1 MSYTIYWYFGIRP
14 MSAKKEVKC
23 MIKEKFAYL
32 FGGKYSRLLG
42 RDDVIR
48 LFRPDD
54 SETDI
59 SEIQEDVRRLAFYTR
74 EKEKEEC
81 RLTKLPIITDTTSI
95 ESEEYISAE
104 KIKSYAEL
112 MDDLRRSLIAAMPK
126 LYDTRES
133 VNSSG
138 FIPVKRSF
146 FSKGIKAYNEAVLF
160 AIQYRVL
167 EQILALHIES
177 CDQLIEKYT
186 RQNYT
191 IKIETMQTV
200 KFDLDEEYTEKI
212 QKNKQLACRLV
223 FTFLRTVTPKTK
235 RNGNITVIIHSG
247 SSSPVRQLKVRQGY
261 SLRKTQLDYLNKL
274 IAGDPVRF
282 NLDCNVSG
290 VLELKTDVKK

>member
-1 MSYTIYWYFGIRP
+1 
-14 MSAKKEVKC
+14 
-23 MIKEKFAYL
+23 MIKEKFTYL

-42 RDDVIR
+42 RDDIIR
-48 LFRPDD
+48 LFHPDD

-59 SEIQEDVRRLAFYTR
+59 SEIQEDVRLLAFYTR

-81 RLTKLPIITDTTSI
+81 RLTKLPTITDTTSI

-160 AIQYRVL
+160 AIQYKVL

-177 CDQLIEKYT
+177 CDQLIERYT
-186 RQNYT
+186 KQNYT

-212 QKNKQLACRLV
+212 QKTKQLACRLV
-223 FTFLRTVTPKTK
+223 FTFLRTVTPQTK

-247 SSSPVRQLKVRQGY
+247 SSSPVRHLKVRQGY
-261 SLRKTQLDYLNKL
+261 GLRKTQLDYLNKL

>member
-1 MSYTIYWYFGIRP
+1 
-14 MSAKKEVKC
+14 
-23 MIKEKFAYL
+23 
-32 FGGKYSRLLG
+32 
-42 RDDVIR
+42 
-48 LFRPDD
+48 
-54 SETDI
+54 
-59 SEIQEDVRRLAFYTR
+59 
-74 EKEKEEC
+74 
-81 RLTKLPIITDTTSI
+81 
-95 ESEEYISAE
+95 
-104 KIKSYAEL
+104 
-112 MDDLRRSLIAAMPK
+112 MPK

-133 VNSSG
+133 VNRTG
-138 FIPVKRSF
+138 FFPVRRTF

>member
-1 MSYTIYWYFGIRP
+1 
-14 MSAKKEVKC
+14 

-146 FSKGIKAYNEAVLF
+146 FSKGINAYNEAVLF

-212 QKNKQLACRLV
+212 QKTSSLPAVWYLHFCVQLR
-223 FTFLRTVTPKTK
+223 RK
-235 RNGNITVIIHSG
+235 RKGTGILPLLSIQGAAVPSG
-247 SSSPVRQLKVRQGY
+247 S
-261 SLRKTQLDYLNKL
+261 
-274 IAGDPVRF
+274 
-282 NLDCNVSG
+282 
-290 VLELKTDVKK
+290 

>member
-1 MSYTIYWYFGIRP
+1 
-14 MSAKKEVKC
+14 
-23 MIKEKFAYL
+23 MIKEKFTYL
-32 FGGKYSRLLG
+32 FGGKYSRLLV

-81 RLTKLPIITDTTSI
+81 RLTKLPTITDTTSM

-112 MDDLRRSLIAAMPK
+112 MEDLRKSLVAAMPK

-133 VNSSG
+133 VNSTG
-138 FIPVKRSF
+138 FVPVRRSF
-146 FSKGIKAYNEAVLF
+146 FSKGIKAYNEAVLY
-160 AIQYRVL
+160 AIQYRVF
-167 EQILALHIES
+167 EQILAFHIES

-186 RQNYT
+186 KQNYT

-200 KFDLDEEYTEKI
+200 KLDLDQEYTEKI
-212 QKNKQLACRLV
+212 QKNKLLACHLV

-235 RNGNITVIIHSG
+235 RNGNVTVIIHSG
-247 SSSPVRQLKVRQGY
+247 NSSPVRRLRVRQVY
-261 SLRKTQLDYLNKL
+261 TLKKTQIEYFNKL
-274 IAGDPVRF
+274 MAGEPVRF